1 MSHFRQNDPV
11 AIMKTILLGFSLS
24 CSSTRLYHLK
34 KKKGPPAKKHRS
46 RHVPVVVI
54 DVVDV
59 MVMVV
64 LVLDVVVPV
73 VVVKLEVVLAVRVE
87 VELLVVD
94 HVEVIVR
101 LWPGWSPATKNA
113 RKMELKWDLH
123 VGYMRFLTRDF
134 S

>member
-1 MSHFRQNDPV
+1 
-11 AIMKTILLGFSLS
+11 MKTILLGLSLS
-24 CSSTRLYHLK
+24 CCSTRLYHLK
-34 KKKGPPAKKHRS
+34 KKKGPPPKKHRS

-87 VELLVVD
+87 VELVVVD
-94 HVEVIVR
+94 HVEVTVR
-101 LWPGWSPATKNA
+101 LWPGWRSVATKNA

>member
-1 MSHFRQNDPV
+1 M
-11 AIMKTILLGFSLS
+11 
-24 CSSTRLYHLK
+24 
-34 KKKGPPAKKHRS
+34 
-46 RHVPVVVI
+46 VI

-87 VELLVVD
+87 VELVVVD

-101 LWPGWSPATKNA
+101 LWPCWSVAAKHA
-113 RKMELKWDLH
+113 REMGLKWDLPS
-123 VGYMRFLTRDF
+123 GND
-134 S
+134 